1 LLPDTPSLAW
11 LVLGRVLTIVGGEAG
26 FILLMIQANLVWGQ
40 WTPFAIGVGFV
51 AGFATVVQFMAH
63 LSTWLV
69 DESGPANGLGLFMV
83 VMSFAAVTASTMF
96 VTVVNKTAATRRRSS
111 TSFGALNIAAT
122 LNSLAPDVGL
132 RWRHFRD
139 LHLRQVMVCIWIAV
153 AWAVFTTQ
161 TPYELYTTFEEAD
174 LFPDY
179 DLVFLPGRVLGIA
192 MTVPGTYV
200 VYRFGNA
207 MVWLPVA
214 LAVCG
219 VATMLSQADV
229 SHYVVNLR
237 QCIGIPLYPI
247 MFAVTT
253 RGLEKRIIPSVAAP
267 HIVARVVAIVAA
279 YGLSSWAWDAPAD
292 YDAPLKVIGIVCL
305 VASATCAAFAVYDA
319 RTGGSLN
326 HATSDRAQAI
336 RFGRRLL

>member
-1 LLPDTPSLAW
+1 MTVCMCVCVSLA
-11 LVLGRVLTIVGGEAG
+11 I
-26 FILLMIQANLVWGQ
+26 
-40 WTPFAIGVGFV
+40 TPA
-51 AGFATVVQFMAH
+51 Q
-63 LSTWLV
+63 
-69 DESGPANGLGLFMV
+69 
-83 VMSFAAVTASTMF
+83 TMF

-179 DLVFLPGRVLGIA
+179 DLVFLPGMGRGQACVVSVPVPLLTRVTWWCCTGRVLGIA

-326 HATSDRAQAI
+326 HATSDRAQAT